1 MEEDMDMWWIL
12 GGLVTALAITA
23 LYRKGLMSRRSPLG
37 IRYIMTKTADGQPLQ
52 FLVRATRRT
61 R

>member
-1 MEEDMDMWWIL
+1 MDMWFLL
-12 GGLVTALAITA
+12 GGLVAAVAIA
-23 LYRKGLMSRRSPLG
+23 VLYLKWPTRRPSPLG
-37 IRYIMTKTADGQPLQ
+37 IRYIMTKTVDGQPLQ

>member
-1 MEEDMDMWWIL
+1 MDMWLLLSGLIAAVAVGIL
-12 GGLVTALAITA
+12 
-23 LYRKGLMSRRSPLG
+23 YMKRPPRRSSSLG
-37 IRYIMTKTADGQPLQ
+37 VPYIMTKTADGEPLQ

>member
-1 MEEDMDMWWIL
+1 MDMWWL
-12 GGLVTALAITA
+12 FAGLVAAIA
-23 LYRKGLMSRRSPLG
+23 IAVLYLKRPTRGSTPLE
-37 IRYIMTKTADGQPLQ
+37 IRYIMTTAVDGQPLQ